1 MIAFLSSMFAFL
13 QLVQS
18 LRVVLQQG
26 VQPSWF
32 TLAVEGD
39 LQRTPSRGGDLRH
52 HLLTPQN
59 PIMGETVFAEVL
71 LKVLEPYR
79 KVGKAIELIIICMNS
94 LAWKLGNA
102 MLVSWAEP
110 CVQFGRSFVG

>member
-1 MIAFLSSMFAFL
+1 MSFVSKSFTFISSKL
-13 QLVQS
+13 VHLHSVQS
-18 LRVVLQQG
+18 LRVILQQG

-32 TLAVEGD
+32 EVAVEGN
-39 LQRTPSRGGDLRH
+39 LQRAPSNSGDLRH

-79 KVGKAIELIIICMNS
+79 RSGKS
-94 LAWKLGNA
+94 
-102 MLVSWAEP
+102 
-110 CVQFGRSFVG
+110 SFLHA

>member
-1 MIAFLSSMFAFL
+1 M
-13 QLVQS
+13 LVQS

-32 TLAVEGD
+32 TLAVEGEL

-79 KVGKAIELIIICMNS
+79 RAGKAVELSNMREFII
-94 LAWKLGNA
+94 
-102 MLVSWAEP
+102 
-110 CVQFGRSFVG
+110 

>member
-1 MIAFLSSMFAFL
+1 MLLLL

-32 TLAVEGD
+32 VLEVEGD
-39 LQRTPSRGGDLRH
+39 VQRTPSRGGDLRH

-79 KVGKAIELIIICMNS
+79 KAGKAIELRNMHEFIIGFFGLEI
-94 LAWKLGNA
+94 GNA
-102 MLVSWAEP
+102 MLVGCAEP
-110 CVQFGRSFVG
+110 SAES